1 MGLKIALRFASILA
15 LSTVRGRKRLGR
27 KLVKRPI
34 FNLYVSAIL
43 FLVVAVSLFGLAHN
57 VELSL
62 TQLVYNQVTI
72 FIPSFIAFFTMM
84 YSLLYEFDQASS
96 AASTDMIN
104 WLPIRP
110 EDYVL
115 ASTLSTLYYVSP
127 MVGAITGA
135 SLGVAVHVGSLDLFS
150 LSSVLGLMS
159 AFLGAFV
166 LEAVRALMNRTSGVL
181 GGRGRAALYLRM
193 VLSLLLMASFY
204 FLYNTEVMFR
214 IVGWFSG
221 NVNRAWF
228 VPLLWPSLVV
238 ISFMGAD
245 SLGVVVYSVL
255 SLATTSLAFVVSARL
270 RSRYWAPAPVSYR
283 MGSPGVSITGRG
295 GFGLLGF
302 SAPVAALIR
311 KDLRSLVRRREMWR
325 VIIMPFLFVMY
336 TFINAEYSFLW
347 DATLS
352 PLERTARLA
361 SFGIVAG
368 LFALYMALSSIG
380 QEGGSFDNL
389 RGPPLTAG
397 QITWA
402 KVATSFIPAA
412 SLFSLLL
419 LVLLAVIRP
428 PWEMAVAFAIV
439 GALLVLEAAFCGMVG
454 GARFPSFREVPQAL
468 YFTPLGSI
476 LSMFILVVA
485 SLGTIAPIYLSV
497 TGSLFGLGLTWATVI
512 SAVIAAFVCLFLYR
526 MAVRLVDG
534 ILEERMM

>member
-1 MGLKIALRFASILA
+1 
-15 LSTVRGRKRLGR
+15 
-27 KLVKRPI
+27 
-34 FNLYVSAIL
+34 
-43 FLVVAVSLFGLAHN
+43 
-57 VELSL
+57 
-62 TQLVYNQVTI
+62 
-72 FIPSFIAFFTMM
+72 
-84 YSLLYEFDQASS
+84 
-96 AASTDMIN
+96 MIN
-104 WLPIRP
+104 WLPIRAG
-110 EDYVL
+110 DYVL

-127 MVGAITGA
+127 MVGAILGA
-135 SLGVAVHVGSLDLFS
+135 SLGVAVHVGSLDLFF
-150 LSSVLGLMS
+150 LSSALGLMS

-181 GGRGRAALYLRM
+181 GGRGRAALYIRM

-204 FLYNTEVMFR
+204 LIYNTETLFR

-238 ISFMGAD
+238 ISFMRAD
-245 SLGVVVYSVL
+245 TLGIVVYSAL

-283 MGSPGVSITGRG
+283 MGSSRVSITGRG
-295 GFGLLGF
+295 GLGLLGF

-336 TFINAEYSFLW
+336 MFIRADYSFLW
-347 DATLS
+347 DSTFS

-361 SFGIVAG
+361 GFGIVAV

-389 RGPPLTAG
+389 RGPPLTAR
-397 QITWA
+397 QITKA
-402 KVATSFIPAA
+402 KVATSFIPAS

-428 PWEMAVAFAIV
+428 PWEMALTFVVV
-439 GALLVLEAAFCGMVG
+439 GSLLVLEAALCGMVG
-454 GARFPSFREVPQAL
+454 GARFPSFKEVPQAL
-468 YFTPLGSI
+468 YFTPLGS
-476 LSMFILVVA
+476 LLGMFLLLVAALVTVA
-485 SLGTIAPIYLSV
+485 PVSLSV
-497 TGSLFGLGLTWATVI
+497 AGSLLGLGLTWATVI

>member
-1 MGLKIALRFASILA
+1 MGFKIALRFASILA

-27 KLVKRPI
+27 KLVRRPI

-57 VELSL
+57 VELFL
-62 TQLVYNQVTI
+62 ARLVYTQVAI
-72 FIPSFIAFFTMM
+72 FIPSFVAFFAMM
-84 YSLLYEFDQASS
+84 YSLMYEFGQSS
-96 AASTDMIN
+96 GAASTDMIN
-104 WLPIRP
+104 WLPISAG
-110 EDYVL
+110 DYVL

-127 MVGAITGA
+127 MVAAIIGA
-135 SLGVAVHVGSLDLFS
+135 SLGVAVHLGSLDLFF
-150 LSSVLGLMS
+150 LSSALGLMS

-204 FLYNTEVMFR
+204 LVYNTEMLFR

-221 NVNRAWF
+221 SVNRAWF

-238 ISFMGAD
+238 VSFMRAD
-245 SLGVVVYSVL
+245 SLGVVGYSVL
-255 SLATTSLAFVVSARL
+255 SVATTSLAFVVSARL

-283 MGSPGVSITGRG
+283 MGSSGVSITGRG

-336 TFINAEYSFLW
+336 MFINAEYSFLW
-347 DATLS
+347 DSTLS

-361 SFGIVAG
+361 GFGIVAV

-397 QITWA
+397 QITKA
-402 KVATSFIPAA
+402 KVAASFIPAA

-419 LVLLAVIRP
+419 LVLIAVIRP
-428 PWEMAVAFAIV
+428 PWEMAVAFAVV
-439 GALLVLEAAFCGMVG
+439 GALLVLEATLCGMVG
-454 GARFPSFREVPQAL
+454 GAWYPSFREVPQAI
-468 YFTPLGSI
+468 YFTPWGSI
-476 LSMFILVVA
+476 VSMFILVVA
-485 SLGTIAPIYLSV
+485 ALGTVAPVSLSV
-497 TGSLFGLGLTWATVI
+497 AGALLGLGLAWATAI
-512 SAVIAAFVCLFLYR
+512 SAAIAILVCLVLYR
-526 MAVRLVDG
+526 TAVRLVDR

>member
-1 MGLKIALRFASILA
+1 MGFKTALRFASILA
-15 LSTVRGRKRLGR
+15 LSTVRGRKRLGK

-34 FNLYVSAIL
+34 FNLYVAAIL
-43 FLVVAVSLFGLAHN
+43 FAVVAVSLFGLAHN
-57 VELSL
+57 VDLFL
-62 TQLVYNQVTI
+62 AQLVYNQVAI
-72 FIPSFIAFFTMM
+72 FIPSFIAFFAMM
-84 YSLLYEFDQASS
+84 YSLMYEFGQSSS

-104 WLPIRP
+104 WLPIRAG
-110 EDYVL
+110 DYVL

-127 MVGAITGA
+127 MVGAIMGA
-135 SLGVAVHVGSLDLFS
+135 SLGVAVHVGALDLFF
-150 LSSVLGLMS
+150 LSSALGLMS

-181 GGRGRAALYLRM
+181 GGRGRAALYIRM

-204 FLYNTEVMFR
+204 LLYNTEVLFR

-238 ISFMGAD
+238 VSFMSAD
-245 SLGVVVYSVL
+245 SLGVAGYSVL
-255 SLATTSLAFVVSARL
+255 SLAVTSLAFVVSARL

-325 VIIMPFLFVMY
+325 VIIMPFLYVMY
-336 TFINAEYSFLW
+336 MFINTDYRFLW
-347 DATLS
+347 DPMMS
-352 PLERTARLA
+352 PLERTAQLA
-361 SFGIVAG
+361 GFGIVAVF
-368 LFALYMALSSIG
+368 FAMYMAMSSIG

-389 RGPPLTAG
+389 RGPPLTAW
-397 QITWA
+397 QITKA
-402 KVATSFIPAA
+402 KVAASFIPAA

-428 PWEMAVAFAIV
+428 PWEMAVTFAVV
-439 GALLVLEAAFCGMVG
+439 GALLVLEAALCGMVG
-454 GARFPSFREVPQAL
+454 GAKFPSFKEVPQAL

-476 LSMFILVVA
+476 FSMFLLMVA
-485 SLGTIAPIYLSV
+485 ALGTVAPIILSV
-497 TGSLFGLGLTWATVI
+497 RGSLFGLGLTWATGI
-512 SAVIAAFVCLFLYR
+512 SAAIAAFVCLVLYR
-526 MAVRLVDG
+526 AAVRLVDG

>member
-1 MGLKIALRFASILA
+1 
-15 LSTVRGRKRLGR
+15 
-27 KLVKRPI
+27 
-34 FNLYVSAIL
+34 
-43 FLVVAVSLFGLAHN
+43 
-57 VELSL
+57 
-62 TQLVYNQVTI
+62 
-72 FIPSFIAFFTMM
+72 
-84 YSLLYEFDQASS
+84 
-96 AASTDMIN
+96 
-104 WLPIRP
+104 
-110 EDYVL
+110 
-115 ASTLSTLYYVSP
+115 
-127 MVGAITGA
+127 
-135 SLGVAVHVGSLDLFS
+135 
-150 LSSVLGLMS
+150 MS

-193 VLSLLLMASFY
+193 LLSLLLMASFY
-204 FLYNTEVMFR
+204 FLYNTEILFR

-245 SLGVVVYSVL
+245 FVGVVVYSAL

-347 DATLS
+347 DPTLS

-361 SFGIVAG
+361 GLGIVAI

-389 RGPPLTAG
+389 RGPPLTAW
-397 QITWA
+397 QITKA
-402 KVATSFIPAA
+402 KVAASFIPAA
-412 SLFSLLL
+412 ALFSLLL

-428 PWEMAVAFAIV
+428 PWEMVVAFAVV
-439 GALLVLEAAFCGMVG
+439 GALVVLEAALCGMIG

-476 LSMFILVVA
+476 LGMFILLVA
-485 SLGTIAPIYLSV
+485 ALGTVAPVSLSV
-497 TGSLFGLGLTWATVI
+497 AGSLPGLGLTWATVI
-512 SAVIAAFVCLFLYR
+512 STTIAAFVCLILYR
-526 MAVRLVDG
+526 AAVRLVDG
-534 ILEERMM
+534 ILEERMT

>member
-1 MGLKIALRFASILA
+1 MGFKIALRFASILA
-15 LSTVRGRKRLGR
+15 LSTVRGRKQLGR

-62 TQLVYNQVTI
+62 ARLVYNQVTI
-72 FIPSFIAFFTMM
+72 FIPSFVAFFTMM
-84 YSLLYEFDQASS
+84 YSLMYEFDQASS

-127 MVGAITGA
+127 MVGAIMGA

-150 LSSVLGLMS
+150 LSSALGLMS

-204 FLYNTEVMFR
+204 FLYNTEILFR
-214 IVGWFSG
+214 IVGWFFG

-238 ISFMGAD
+238 ISFMRAD
-245 SLGVVVYSVL
+245 TLGVVGYSVL

-283 MGSPGVSITGRG
+283 MGSSGVSITGRG

-325 VIIMPFLFVMY
+325 VLLMPLMTLILLFV
-336 TFINAEYSFLW
+336 NGSYSPVW
-347 DATLS
+347 DPTLT
-352 PLERTARLA
+352 PFERTLWLS
-361 SFGIVAG
+361 SFGLVAVF
-368 LFALYMALSSIG
+368 LTLYMALASIG

-389 RGPPLTAG
+389 RVPPLTAG
-397 QITWA
+397 QITMA
-402 KVATSFIPAA
+402 KVAASFIPGVFLV
-412 SLFSLLL
+412 SLILLF
-419 LVLLAVIRP
+419 LLAMIRP
-428 PWEMAVAFAIV
+428 PWEIALAFAV
-439 GALLVLEAAFCGMVG
+439 PGALLILEAALCGMIG
-454 GARFPSFREVPQAL
+454 GARFPSFREVPQSL
-468 YFTPLGSI
+468 YFTPLGTI
-476 LSMFILVVA
+476 IGIFILVVA
-485 SLGTIAPIYLSV
+485 GFCTFAPIYLGV
-497 TGSLFGLGLTWATVI
+497 TGSLLGLGLTWAILVSVI
-512 SAVIAAFVCLFLYR
+512 VSALVCLILYR
-526 MAVRLVDG
+526 VAVRLVYR